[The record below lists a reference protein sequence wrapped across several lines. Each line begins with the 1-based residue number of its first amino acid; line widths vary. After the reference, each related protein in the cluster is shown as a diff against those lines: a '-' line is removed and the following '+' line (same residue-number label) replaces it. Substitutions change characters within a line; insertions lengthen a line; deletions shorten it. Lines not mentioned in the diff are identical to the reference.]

1 MAVAIGG
8 TAFQNTLALHLRD
21 AGPLASI
28 ARNAEGYVA
37 VLEQL
42 PKASLDYKQ
51 LMQAYSSA
59 FKMIWEIM
67 TAFAALGLLLS

>member
-1 MAVAIGG
+1 M
-8 TAFQNTLALHLRD
+8 
-21 AGPLASI
+21 
-28 ARNAEGYVA
+28 
-37 VLEQL
+37 LEKL

-67 TAFAALGLLLS
+67 TAFAALGRIAPKLRCRPLFARSKV